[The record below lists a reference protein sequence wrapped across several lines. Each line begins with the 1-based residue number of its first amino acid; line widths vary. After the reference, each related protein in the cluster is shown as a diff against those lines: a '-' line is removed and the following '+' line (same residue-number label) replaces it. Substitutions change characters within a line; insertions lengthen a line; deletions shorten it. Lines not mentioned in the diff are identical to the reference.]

1 MFTLIAENQYQE
13 QLELTHNPAYT
24 ITDIDGIDPPDANI
38 NTTHNAG
45 ADGSEFNSAYVNN
58 RQITITLVVNAP
70 AEANRIN
77 LYKYFKSKFPVTL
90 YYTNAS
96 REVFINGYV
105 QNISVGYFDKKQTVQ
120 IVIFC
125 PKPYFNGVSDS
136 VQEFASIESLFEFP
150 FSIAEA
156 GIPFSNLLINVEKSI
171 INNGDVTTGVIINIQ
186 ATGQV
191 VNPKTY
197 NVGTRESLILNT
209 TLQDGDL
216 VTINTRQGEKAITLL
231 RDGVTT
237 NLIGSLQ
244 QGSSWF
250 MLEPGDNVF
259 TTAADSL
266 AENMLVT
273 FTITDQFEGV

>member
-24 ITDIDGIDPPDANI
+24 ITDIVGIDPPDANI

-70 AEANRIN
+70 AEVNRIN

-90 YYTNAS
+90 YYTNAT

-120 IVIFC
+120 IIIFC

-156 GIPFSNLLINVEKSI
+156 GIPFSNMLVNVEKSI
-171 INNGDVTTGVIINIQ
+171 INNGDVTTGVIITIQ

-191 VNPKTY
+191 VNPKIY
-197 NVGTRESLILNT
+197 NVETRESMILNT

-216 VTINTRQGEKAITLL
+216 VTINTRQSEKAITLL
-231 RDGVTT
+231 RDGVTS
-237 NLIGSLQ
+237 NLIGALQ

-250 MLEPGDNVF
+250 RLDPGDNLF
-259 TTAADSL
+259 TTVADSL